1 MQNWPRSVQA
11 ATALLYFGPLLAGLG
26 GAGWAIV
33 PVFAG
38 IFLVWLV
45 VMRPQEFPQTL
56 SDWTR
61 SEALVA
67 ASARIAVQ
75 LLFVLILFGIG
86 RGIGG
91 VLGSLPNMP
100 DMLPIGISFLAIPVA
115 RLLWDPRKAGAM
127 EKLLDDALAKIES
140 NPAPLQGGDR
150 AYAEAVT
157 APLNGLSD
165 DVTEAELESHLSA
178 LRALVNEPM
187 TYEVLLTRVQT
198 NAASL
203 AGKRAL
209 MLMASDTATLGR
221 MAMSR
226 VPMQVMDVLGT
237 ETALIQRMAERL
249 IAGLRQDPDVWK
261 NCPNMGFLEALHA
274 QHPTIKP
281 AIAALQVEILA
292 QAPRD

>member
-1 MQNWPRSVQA
+1 MQNQPRLVKA

-61 SEALVA
+61 PEALVA
-67 ASARIAVQ
+67 ASARMAVQ
-75 LLFVLILFGIG
+75 LLLVLVLFGIG

-91 VLGSLPNMP
+91 VLGSMPNMP
-100 DMLPIGISFLAIPVA
+100 AMLPIGISFLAIPLA
-115 RLLWDPRKAGAM
+115 RLLWDPRKAAEM
-127 EKLLDDALAKIES
+127 DKLLDDALAKIES
-140 NPAPLQGGDR
+140 GPDTLQGGDH

-157 APLNGLSD
+157 APLIGLSD

-178 LRALVNEPM
+178 MRALVDEAM
-187 TYEVLLTRVQT
+187 TYEVLLARVQT

-209 MLMASDTATLGR
+209 MLMASDAGSLGR
-221 MAMSR
+221 LAKPR
-226 VPMQVMDVLGT
+226 VPMQVMDVLGADA
-237 ETALIQRMAERL
+237 ALIERMAERL
-249 IAGLRQDPDVWK
+249 ITALRQDPNLWQ

-274 QHPTIKP
+274 QHPSAKP
-281 AIAALQVEILA
+281 AIAALQAEILT